1 MALLHVMQFA
11 AQNVT
16 TVNPTFTTLYTV
28 PAGDRIV
35 IRSVQVR
42 NLSGSVAMTAY
53 LRVNTVL
60 IDTLV
65 MTAGGTAGGQ
75 VEHRPWWVCA
85 PGDVISMAAS
95 SAAGFGLILSGSL
108 YTI

>member
-16 TVNPTFTTLYTV
+16 SVNPTYTTLYTV

-42 NLSGSVAMTAY
+42 NLSGTAAMTAY
-53 LRVNTVL
+53 LRVNTFL
-60 IDTLV
+60 IDSLV
-65 MTAGGTAGGQ
+65 MTVGGTAGSS

-95 SAAGFGLILSGSL
+95 VATGYGLILSGSL